1 MTIIL
6 GDTGQQ
12 WITIACSL
20 HDRELRISGHAWVK
34 KPNQTKPNQP
44 YSPQTK
50 NPQIAETKLKIESGN
65 FLPVA
70 SEYRVF
76 SSTLRT
82 LQERNNF
89 LPSSLS
95 SWLFI
100 TTTEQRGTG
109 LQNKKGKKISFY
121 QIYVTLRGDQ
131 VHDRGWN
138 FWHLGISRYW
148 LS

>member
-6 GDTGQQ
+6 RDTGKQ
-12 WITIACSL
+12 WIRIACSL

-34 KPNQTKPNQP
+34 KPNQTKPTPPLPKQKKT
-44 YSPQTK
+44 QT
-50 NPQIAETKLKIESGN
+50 AETKLKIASGS

-70 SEYRVF
+70 SEYSVF

-109 LQNKKGKKISFY
+109 LQNKKGKIICFY
-121 QIYVTLRGDQ
+121 QIYVTLRDDQ
-131 VHDRGWN
+131 VHDRGGN
-138 FWHLGISRYW
+138 LWHVGISGYW
-148 LS
+148 LT